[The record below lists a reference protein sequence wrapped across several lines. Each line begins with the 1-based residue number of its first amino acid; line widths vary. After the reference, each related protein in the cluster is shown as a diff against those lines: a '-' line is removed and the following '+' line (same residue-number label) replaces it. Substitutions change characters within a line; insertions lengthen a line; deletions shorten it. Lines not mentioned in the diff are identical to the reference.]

1 MMALPHPRITLKR
14 HPKSRRFTWVLQ
26 ARNARV
32 VSRSEAGQ
40 SYTQRG
46 VALRNAAAV
55 IGVDAY
61 EAASIHDTTGITPD
75 YSRGPI
81 RA

>member
-1 MMALPHPRITLKR
+1 MMALPHPRITLER
-14 HPKSRRFTWVLQ
+14 HYQSRRFLWVLQ
-26 ARNARV
+26 ARNSKIVAKGDT
-32 VSRSEAGQ
+32 SF
-40 SYTQRG
+40 TQRG

-61 EAASIHDTTGITPD
+61 EAASIRDTTGITPD